1 MAVLLEVG
9 LGPVARGWFTTR
21 EGGDPAVADPAYAG
35 LNLARHVGDEAQR
48 VERNRAE
55 LAQAIGLEPQ
65 QVAWMQQVHSATVAH
80 PGPGAEPTAD
90 ALVVDGRRDPAR
102 AAGVLVADCVP
113 VLLADGRLPLVAA
126 VHAGRLGMLAGVLS
140 AAVAEL
146 RRLGAQDLRA
156 AVGPSV
162 CGSCYE
168 VPVQMRDRAA
178 ETEPACASTT
188 SWGTPAIDVGAGVR
202 AQLRRLGVPL
212 VAAPRWCTFED
223 HRFFSFRREGCTGR
237 FAGVVSLR

>member
-1 MAVLLEVG
+1 MALLLEVE

-21 EGGDPAVADPAYAG
+21 EGGAPAVADPAYAG
-35 LNLARHVGDEAQR
+35 LNLAGHVGDQALR

-55 LAQAIGLEPQ
+55 LAQAIGLEPG

-80 PGPGAEPTAD
+80 PGPGPEPMAD

-102 AAGVLVADCVP
+102 AAGVLVADCAP
-113 VLLADGRLPLVAA
+113 VLLADGSLPLVAA
-126 VHAGRLGMLAGVLS
+126 VHAGRQGMLAGVVP

-156 AVGPSV
+156 AVGPSI

-168 VPVQMRDRAA
+168 VPAQMRDQAA
-178 ETEPACASTT
+178 EVEPACASTT

-202 AQLRRLGVPL
+202 AQLGHLGVGL
-212 VAAPRWCTFED
+212 VDTPAWCTFED
-223 HRFFSFRREGCTGR
+223 QRFFSYRREGRTGR
-237 FAGVVSLR
+237 FAGVVSLG